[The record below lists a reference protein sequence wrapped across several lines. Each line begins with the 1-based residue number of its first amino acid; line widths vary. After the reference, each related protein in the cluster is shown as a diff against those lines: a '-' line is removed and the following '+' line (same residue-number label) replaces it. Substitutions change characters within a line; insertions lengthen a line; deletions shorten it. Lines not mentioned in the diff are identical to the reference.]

1 MSLQDRRR
9 QLIEFWSHVRNALIK
24 AGAFITIIFACMID
38 TESTAAFIIV
48 LIGLAVGIIS
58 CICSM
63 LVEGYILGNLVE
75 EDDDFDNLFIV

>member
-1 MSLQDRRR
+1 M
-9 QLIEFWSHVRNALIK
+9 
-24 AGAFITIIFACMID
+24 FACMID